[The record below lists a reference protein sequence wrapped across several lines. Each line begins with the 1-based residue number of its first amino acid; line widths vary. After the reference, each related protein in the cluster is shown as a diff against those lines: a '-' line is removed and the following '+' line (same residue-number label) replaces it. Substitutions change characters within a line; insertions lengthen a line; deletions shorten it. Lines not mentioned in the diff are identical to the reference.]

1 MRLIDVKV
9 QRGVA
14 IIQSGKLEVVV
25 ELNSPVNPEK
35 SVILF
40 GGSIYCAI
48 GNNYSNHWDARLDL
62 IDERHIK
69 ATRAYPSSYP
79 AEVSWQVVEF
89 VKE

>member
-1 MRLIDVKV
+1 MDIKV
-9 QRGVA
+9 QRDVA
-14 IIQSGKLEVVV
+14 IIPPNELEVVV
-25 ELNSPVNPEK
+25 ELTTPVNPEK
-35 SVILF
+35 AIVLF

-62 IDERHIK
+62 IDDRHIK
-69 ATRAYPSSYP
+69 ATRAYPGSYP